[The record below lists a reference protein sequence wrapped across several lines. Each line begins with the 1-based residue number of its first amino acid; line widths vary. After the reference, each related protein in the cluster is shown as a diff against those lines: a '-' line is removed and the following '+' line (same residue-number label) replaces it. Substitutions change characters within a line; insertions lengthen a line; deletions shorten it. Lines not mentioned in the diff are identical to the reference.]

1 MAEERPISIR
11 PIINEIVRRLNESER
26 RIRDV
31 EMRIDRMETSFSTI
45 EEKMLN
51 QLNDLK
57 IDITKLGKKIEG
69 LVEKLNLYESEILR
83 LNKEL
88 AKTASKAEL
97 KKIETYVEILN
108 PVTSKFVTREEMER
122 ALEEIRKKRI

>member
-1 MAEERPISIR
+1 MAEEKPIPIR

-26 RIRDV
+26 RIRDM
-31 EMRIDRMETSFSTI
+31 EIRMERIETTLSTI
-45 EEKMLN
+45 EEKLLN

-57 IDITKLGKKIEG
+57 IDVTKVGKKLESF
-69 LVEKLNLYESEILR
+69 VEKINFYESEILR

-88 AKTASKAEL
+88 TKAATKADL
-97 KKIETYVEILN
+97 KKVETYVEILN

-122 ALEEIRKKRI
+122 ALEEIKKRKF

>member
-1 MAEERPISIR
+1 MVEEKPISIR
-11 PIINEIVRRLNESER
+11 PIINEIVRRLNEDGR
-26 RIRDV
+26 RIRDI
-31 EMRIDRMETSFSTI
+31 ELRIERIETNLSNI
-45 EEKMLN
+45 EENLLN

-57 IDITKLGKKIEG
+57 IDVTKVGKKIEG
-69 LVEKLNLYESEILR
+69 FVEKLNSYESEILR

-88 AKTASKAEL
+88 SKTASKADL

-122 ALEEIRKKRI
+122 ALEEIRKKKI

>member
-1 MAEERPISIR
+1 MAEEKPI

-31 EMRIDRMETSFSTI
+31 EIRMERIEASLSTI
-45 EEKMLN
+45 EEKLLN

-57 IDITKLGKKIEG
+57 IDITKLEKKIESF
-69 LVEKLNLYESEILR
+69 VEKVNFYENEILR
-83 LNKEL
+83 LSKEL
-88 AKTASKAEL
+88 SKTATKTDL
-97 KKIETYVEILN
+97 KKIETYVEIFN

-122 ALEEIRKKRI
+122 ALEEIKKKKF

>member
-1 MAEERPISIR
+1 MAEEKPIPIR

-26 RIRDV
+26 RIRDM
-31 EMRIDRMETSFSTI
+31 EIRMERIETTLSTI
-45 EEKMLN
+45 EEKLLN

-57 IDITKLGKKIEG
+57 IDVTKVGKKLESF
-69 LVEKLNLYESEILR
+69 VEKINFYESEILR

-88 AKTASKAEL
+88 AKAATKADL
-97 KKIETYVEILN
+97 KKVETYVEILN

-122 ALEEIRKKRI
+122 ALEEIKKKRF

>member
-1 MAEERPISIR
+1 MVEERPMSIR

-26 RIRDV
+26 RIRDL
-31 EMRIDRMETSFSTI
+31 EMRIERIETNISNI
-45 EEKMLN
+45 EEKLLN

-69 LVEKLNLYESEILR
+69 FVEKIEFYESEILR

-88 AKTASKAEL
+88 AKTASKADL

-122 ALEEIRKKRI
+122 ALEEVKKRKV

>member
-1 MAEERPISIR
+1 MVEERPMSIR

-26 RIRDV
+26 RIRDL
-31 EMRIDRMETSFSTI
+31 EMRIERIETNFSSV
-45 EEKMLN
+45 EENILN

-69 LVEKLNLYESEILR
+69 FVEKIDLYESEILR

-88 AKTASKAEL
+88 AKTASKADL

-122 ALEEIRKKRI
+122 ALEEVKKRKV